1 MLWKTTRC
9 LLGIKFGTINV
20 VTPQGVIIPK
30 VIDPSQYEDTLE
42 VVSLYERRV
51 SLEAHVLASRD
62 AIDPTYDSLDTC
74 IAQEGRELIRL
85 LEMVVTAK

>member
-1 MLWKTTRC
+1 M
-9 LLGIKFGTINV
+9 
-20 VTPQGVIIPK
+20 
-30 VIDPSQYEDTLE
+30 
-42 VVSLYERRV
+42 VSLYERRV

-62 AIDPTYDSLDTC
+62 VIDPTYDSLDTC